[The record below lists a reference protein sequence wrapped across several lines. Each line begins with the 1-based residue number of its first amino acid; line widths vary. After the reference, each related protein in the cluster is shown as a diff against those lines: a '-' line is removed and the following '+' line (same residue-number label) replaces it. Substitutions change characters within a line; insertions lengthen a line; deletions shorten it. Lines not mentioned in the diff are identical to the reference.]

1 MQTSDP
7 LGTDLEAL
15 QTALDTYGA
24 DRTRWPAPL
33 RLRFAS
39 LIASNADAQRR
50 LAEADAFGRL
60 LDLAS
65 PSEDE
70 SADKVRAAVFA
81 HLKGHGVPVVAPVA
95 GVVVPMARRA
105 SPPAS
110 RSLWREASLLA
121 ASLMLGVIAGLSGT
135 LDPAQQAI
143 AGITS
148 SNADADPD
156 IGDVALGIDGGAV
169 AEEESL

>member
-81 HLKGHGVPVVAPVA
+81 HLKGHGAPAVVP
-95 GVVVPMARRA
+95 GVVVPMSRRA

-110 RSLWREASLLA
+110 RLLWREVSLLA
-121 ASLMLGVIAGLSGT
+121 ASLMLGVVAGLSGT

-148 SNADADPD
+148 SNSDADPD